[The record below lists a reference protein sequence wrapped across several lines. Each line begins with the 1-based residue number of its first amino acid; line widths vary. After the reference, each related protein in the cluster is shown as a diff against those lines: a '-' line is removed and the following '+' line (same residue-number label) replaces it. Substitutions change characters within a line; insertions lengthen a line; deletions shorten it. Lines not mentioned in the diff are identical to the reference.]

1 MSRSYRKTLQRW
13 PAHARTD
20 QNVKRYGNKTFRMWL
35 KTMRDEEGTPILPHM
50 VGSRPSRR
58 WFGGNTYDKWVYQF
72 RVIGG
77 KLVSTSDTPDPYPG
91 YTERKFR
98 HYRCK

>member
-1 MSRSYRKTLQRW
+1 MSRSYGKTLKWW

-20 QNVKRYGNKTFRMWL
+20 QNLKRYGNKSLRMRL
-35 KTMRDEEGTPILPHM
+35 KAMRDEEDTPILPYM
-50 VGSRPSRR
+50 VSSRASSR
-58 WFGGNTYDKWVYQF
+58 WFGGNTYDRRVYQF

-77 KLVSTSDTPDPYPG
+77 KLVSTSDSPEPFPG
-91 YTERKFR
+91 YRERKFR